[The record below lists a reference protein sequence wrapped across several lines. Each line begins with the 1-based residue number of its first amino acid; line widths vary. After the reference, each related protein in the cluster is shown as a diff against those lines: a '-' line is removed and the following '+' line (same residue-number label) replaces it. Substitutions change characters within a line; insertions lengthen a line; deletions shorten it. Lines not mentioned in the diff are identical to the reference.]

1 MELRSE
7 TVIIGGLL
15 SGMVGTGTE
24 GNISWFENRQEKLV
38 SLISEIKPEYVMEL
52 GFNMGHSA
60 ILICES
66 IMKLKSVDEE
76 YRNKE
81 VQFYIFDIC
90 HHETVKPNF
99 EILSTTYKGNINF
112 VLIEGDSMDSIP
124 SFFKDNN
131 IKFDFIEI
139 DGNHSYDYVRAD
151 IMNSW
156 NNLSTDG
163 IIYVDDYRSSRIQIP
178 DVDNGVDSL
187 DWSDFDTDYVDGIFW
202 GKRK

>member
-1 MELRSE
+1 M
-7 TVIIGGLL
+7 GLL
-15 SGMVGTGTE
+15 DGMLTTSGE
-24 GNISWFENRQEKLV
+24 GNISWFGNRQEKLV
-38 SLISEIKPEYVMEL
+38 SLIKEVKPEYVMEL

-66 IMKLKSVDEE
+66 IIESKNSDEE
-76 YRNKE
+76 YKDKK

-90 HHETVKPNF
+90 DHNTVKPNF
-99 EILSTTYKGNINF
+99 QILSDKFKEDIDFT
-112 VLIEGDSMDSIP
+112 LIEGDSLVTIP
-124 SFFKDNN
+124 QFFKDNN

-156 NNLSTDG
+156 NNVSTNG
-163 IIYVDDYRSSRIQIP
+163 IIYVDDYRSSRIQLV

-187 DWSDFDTDYVDGIFW
+187 DWSEFDTDYTDGIFW
-202 GKRK
+202 GKKK